1 MPGVK
6 FHTGTLHSDRA
17 TETQSMICGAT
28 YVPSKGS
35 KGKEPLW
42 LVSEVEG
49 HLTGE
54 IIEGVY
60 VRSAEFGPDNDY
72 DDLAAFL
79 EKTDAKY
86 GDMLRRLAD

>member
-6 FHTGTLHSDRA
+6 FHTETLHSDRA
-17 TETQSMICGAT
+17 TETQSMISGEM
-28 YVPSKGS
+28 YVSTKGR
-35 KGKEPLW
+35 EPLV
-42 LVSEVEG
+42 LVTEVNG

-54 IIEGVY
+54 VIEGVY
-60 VRSAEFGPDNDY
+60 VRSADLGPDNDY
-72 DDLAAFL
+72 DDLATFL

>member
-6 FHTGTLHSDRA
+6 FHTETLHSDRA
-17 TETQSMICGAT
+17 TETQSVIGGAM
-28 YVPSKGS
+28 YVSSKGR
-35 KGKEPLW
+35 EPLV
-42 LVSEVEG
+42 LVTEVDG

-60 VRSAEFGPDNDY
+60 VRSADLGNDY
-72 DDLAAFL
+72 DELAAFL

>member
-6 FHTGTLHSDRA
+6 FHTETLHSDRA
-17 TETQSMICGAT
+17 TEMQSMISGAM
-28 YVPSKGS
+28 YVSSKGR
-35 KGKEPLW
+35 EPLV
-42 LVSEVEG
+42 LVTEVDG

-54 IIEGVY
+54 VIEGIY
-60 VRSAEFGPDNDY
+60 VCSADLGPDNDY